1 MLQYLVLN
9 DAGDE
14 IKPGDKIVDFRGQ
27 EAVFMEVTRGPEY
40 DGTAK
45 VRVEWPSVEGLY
57 VAGVGEYYATVFGLK
72 VQTMCGVPACGSVS
86 HTTREHG
93 AEKRK

>member
-14 IKPGDKIVDFRGQ
+14 IKTGSTVKDYRGQ
-27 EAVFMEVTRGPEY
+27 EAIFLEVMHGVEY
-40 DGTAK
+40 NGVAK

-57 VAGVGEYYATVFGLK
+57 VAGVGEYYASVFGLK
-72 VQTMCGVPACGSVS
+72 VQTKCGVPGCGSVTHS
-86 HTTREHG
+86 THDHG
-93 AEKRK
+93 KELRH